1 MKQRDN
7 TILLTGGSSGIGMA
21 LAKRFVAAGNQVII
35 TGRRADALRA
45 ARCAGPDS
53 GPARRRE

>member
-45 ARCAGPDS
+45 AL
-53 GPARRRE
+53 RRTRFRACTPS